1 MVSLVLF
8 LFLTVS
14 MALSALESLQI
25 HQQCHDKCQLNQP
38 AVRQCYQR
46 CSHGIQN
53 RLKLHGAVPPSV
65 RKKIMHMAAATR
77 RPEKKQE
84 QQVVMQQAAPIKGR
98 LVKRKLL

>member
-1 MVSLVLF
+1 MNMVSLVLF

-14 MALSALESLQI
+14 LALSALESLQI

-53 RLKLHGAVPPSV
+53 RLKLHGAIPPSV
-65 RKKIMHMAAATR
+65 RKKIVHMTATTTR
-77 RPEKKQE
+77 TP
-84 QQVVMQQAAPIKGR
+84 QQVVIQQAAPIRGR